1 MKRTRSII
9 LTGLLAGSGLAVA
22 PGALAQSLPYQVG
35 SDDGAAASDAEG
47 AAPRSGHSA
56 RGAGSGVRTTIRP
69 YLEVTQNLLAQITPG
84 NDVVTYTTLAA
95 GVDATLAGR
104 RTQGQ
109 ISVRYERRF
118 VEKGRV
124 GDSDT
129 ISGMARVS
137 HQLVPRTLSIEA
149 GGLAARTRVEAN
161 GSATLN
167 PLSVNDA
174 VSQVYSVYA
183 GPALTTHAGEVAIN
197 ANYLAGYTKL
207 TQKNAYQPAAGQP
220 RVDLFNHSVV
230 QSAQVSAGTK
240 AGTVLPVGLTASAG
254 WDREDISNLDQ
265 RIDDKR
271 VGLQATLPV
280 SRTVQLVGD
289 VGWEHIR
296 VSSRDALRDASG
308 NAVVGSDG
316 RYVTDTSKPRQIAYD
331 SNGLTWDV
339 GVMWRPSRRTSLS
352 AFVGRRYDSTTYFG
366 SFSYA
371 PNTRSS
377 FNISVYDGIS
387 GFGSSLSNA
396 LKQVPTDFAT
406 GGASGCG
413 IGATGGSCVNGALS
427 SVSSSVFRQRGVSA
441 TYGFAMGRLRLGVG
455 AGYVRRRFIAA
466 PGTVLAQANGT
477 VDQSWYVT
485 GGVSGQLGRDASFS
499 VAVYDAWYDSG
510 TALLGN
516 TNSYGI
522 YASYYRRLAD
532 RLTATASVGLDGV
545 SRDLAADQ
553 LEATGLI
560 GLRYTL

>member
-1 MKRTRSII
+1 MKRARSLI
-9 LTGLLAGSGLAVA
+9 LGGLLAGSCLAGTTA
-22 PGALAQSLPYQVG
+22 AQAQVLPYQVG
-35 SDDGAAASDAEG
+35 SDDRP
-47 AAPRSGHSA
+47 AAPAGGGSDGHGGA

-84 NDVVTYTTLAA
+84 NDVVTYTALAA

-109 ISVRYERRF
+109 VSVRYERRF
-118 VEKGRV
+118 VEKGQV

-129 ISGMARVS
+129 ISGLARVS
-137 HQLVPRTLSIEA
+137 HQLIPRTLSIDA
-149 GGLAARTRVEAN
+149 GALAARTRVEAN
-161 GSATLN
+161 GSASLN

-174 VSQVYSVYA
+174 ISQVYSVYA
-183 GPALTTHAGEVAIN
+183 GPNLTTHAGDVAIN

-220 RVDLFNHSVV
+220 RIDLFNHSLM

-240 AGTVLPVGLTASAG
+240 AGTVLPVGLVASAG

-271 VGLQATLPV
+271 AGVQATLPV

-296 VSSRDALRDASG
+296 VSSRDAVRDANG
-308 NAVVGSDG
+308 NPVIGSDG
-316 RYVTDTSKPRQIAYD
+316 RYVTDKSQPRRIAYD
-331 SNGLTWDV
+331 SDGLTWDV

-352 AFVGRRYDSTTYFG
+352 AFIGRRYDSTTYFG

-377 FNISVYDGIS
+377 LNISVFDGIS

-396 LKQVPTDFAT
+396 LRQVPTDFAA
-406 GGASGCG
+406 GGATGCG
-413 IGATGGSCVNGALS
+413 IGAAGGSCVNGALS

-510 TALLGN
+510 NALLGT